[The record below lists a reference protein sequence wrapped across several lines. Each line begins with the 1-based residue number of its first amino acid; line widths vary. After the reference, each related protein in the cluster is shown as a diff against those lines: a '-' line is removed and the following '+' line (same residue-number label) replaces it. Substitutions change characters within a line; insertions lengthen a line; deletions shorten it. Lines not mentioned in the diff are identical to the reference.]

1 MVDNTGMGF
10 FEHAFHKTNDTQ
22 QGMPTALCISEDKSF
37 LNSMRVHLGKSGFV
51 AIVTS
56 NPTEAQVLSE
66 DNKLDVII
74 CDYELSQID
83 GISLFEKI
91 QASKGEGNTPPTLIV
106 TEKYAAPLLSRCV
119 TAGASG
125 LQAKNEPMDMI
136 IERIISILEDTEL
149 RNQLE
154 LSVTRRASEGGTDL
168 LTRIASRKHFSRRF
182 SAESVASY
190 RDRNAISL
198 LILAM
203 DRYEVLEERHGTRP
217 MENTLAH
224 AAKIIEGELRSRDC
238 VGRYSDHTFAIVL
251 PETTLDAAKAVGDRL
266 RRLIGSTEF
275 GSLDDPIQVS
285 LSVGVSTRPTGVRAS
300 PSEMITQALRSCTA
314 AREMGGNRVMAD
326 KKLSG
331 QPIALIVGAEN
342 ALHAKI
348 STSLRAASVEV
359 RTAETREEAKSIL
372 ETLPTR
378 MIVLLHT
385 GDDIATLD
393 FLSWSRDKHPR
404 TKRIY
409 LNPSPTPAQL
419 QVAINKAGID
429 YYLGDSW
436 QQPDL
441 EAFIEEIVFA

>member
-1 MVDNTGMGF
+1 MGF
-10 FEHAFHKTNDTQ
+10 LENAFNKSNEVQ
-22 QGMPTALCISEDKSF
+22 RGLPVALCISEDKSF

-56 NPTEAQVLSE
+56 NPTEALMLAE

-91 QASKGEGNTPPTLIV
+91 QQNKGEDNTPPTLIV

-125 LQAKNEPMDMI
+125 LQAKNEPIDMI
-136 IERIISILEDTEL
+136 IERVISLLDDTEL
-149 RNQLE
+149 RNELE
-154 LSVTRRASEGGTDL
+154 MSVTRRATEGGTDL

-190 RDRNAISL
+190 RDRNDISL
-198 LILAM
+198 LMLSV
-203 DRYEVLEERHGTRP
+203 DRYEVFEERHGTQP
-217 MENTLAH
+217 MENMLAN

-251 PETTLDAAKAVGDRL
+251 PETPLDAAKAVGDRL

-275 GSLDDPIQVS
+275 GSLDAPIQVS
-285 LSVGVSTRPTGVRAS
+285 LSVGVSSRPTGVRAS

-314 AREMGGNRVMAD
+314 ARELGGNRVVTD

-331 QPIALIVGAEN
+331 QPIALLVGDQEP
-342 ALHAKI
+342 LL
-348 STSLRAASVEV
+348 SQLTTSLQTASVEV
-359 RTAETREEAKSIL
+359 RAAATMDEARDIL
-372 ETLPTR
+372 ENLPTKL
-378 MIVLLHT
+378 IVLLHT
-385 GDDIATLD
+385 GNDLTSLD
-393 FLSWSRDKHPR
+393 FLRWTRDKYPR
-404 TKRIY
+404 AKRIY
-409 LNPSPTPAQL
+409 VNPNPSPHQL
-419 QVAINKAGID
+419 QMAINKAGIH
-429 YYLGDSW
+429 YYLSDHW
-436 QQPDL
+436 QQSDL
-441 EAFIEEIVFA
+441 NEFVEDLVYT